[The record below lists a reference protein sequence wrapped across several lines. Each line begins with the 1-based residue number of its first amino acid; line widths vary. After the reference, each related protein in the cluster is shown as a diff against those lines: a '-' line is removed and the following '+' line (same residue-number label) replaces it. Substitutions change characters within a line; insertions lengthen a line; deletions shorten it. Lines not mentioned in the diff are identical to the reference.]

1 MRRQT
6 YALEIAIPAMLIGHL
21 AFAGHAD
28 AVISGGALADV
39 QKVDPRLAG
48 LAVMLLSGALGGG
61 RVLRAAAIP

>member
-1 MRRQT
+1 
-6 YALEIAIPAMLIGHL
+6 MLIGHL